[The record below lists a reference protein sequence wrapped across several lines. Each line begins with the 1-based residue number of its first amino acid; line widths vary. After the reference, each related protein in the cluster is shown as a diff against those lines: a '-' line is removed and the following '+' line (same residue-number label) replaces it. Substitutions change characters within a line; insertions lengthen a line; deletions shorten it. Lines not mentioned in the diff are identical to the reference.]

1 MGNNKVITI
10 MLSMLLAIG
19 LVGAAG
25 YFGFKQFSP
34 KTEASEPSAEEL
46 DKLMVQTDEMTTNLA
61 DQAYVKIQFK
71 IQADNKDAK
80 HELEKRL
87 FQVNNLIIYEISN
100 MKTEELSGQKG
111 LVSLEDKLKTE
122 INKVMQD
129 GKVVRVY
136 TTQKIIQ

>member
-1 MGNNKVITI
+1 

-80 HELEKRL
+80 HELEKDC
-87 FQVNNLIIYEISN
+87 F
-100 MKTEELSGQKG
+100 K
-111 LVSLEDKLKTE
+111 
-122 INKVMQD
+122 
-129 GKVVRVY
+129 
-136 TTQKIIQ
+136 